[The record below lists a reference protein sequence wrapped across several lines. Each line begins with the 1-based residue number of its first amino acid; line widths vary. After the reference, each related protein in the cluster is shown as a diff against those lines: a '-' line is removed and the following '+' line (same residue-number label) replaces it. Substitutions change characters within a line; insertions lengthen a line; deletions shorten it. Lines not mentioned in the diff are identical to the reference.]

1 MANSYFEEVVKL
13 TNDMDPLIKKFEKLT
28 TKNDTFLNSELK
40 RLKGYQSFM
49 EKINNN
55 LCNAIKTRS
64 TAEARSLKEI
74 AERTSNNHK
83 EIMSLMKKRSQA
95 ERDLYNAKTKE
106 EQDIHRQRIQNL
118 ASELETTKETEQME
132 KKNAQNIIDGL
143 TKYQRAIDNM
153 NGRVRGTIFDPQVGF
168 FGSGAKLKDMDK
180 NVEFMETRMVGMAD
194 TVGDAFSGSLD
205 SVQSRIDKLGR
216 GAGSFIK
223 DLSTAAKMKKAEK
236 GGGGGMALNLMSK
249 LSGVGTLLTGL
260 TAGFGALFAIFKVM
274 QAVEEKIKAVN
285 SELLDTYGASDL
297 VASGMTNVYDSVN
310 QIRKE
315 LSDPNFAN
323 GLGVTLEEARKLAYT
338 FNDIGISFGSL
349 QDDGLSLTDSVTK
362 LKEMTTV
369 FQASA
374 KTLGVDF
381 SALVGFGKEFR
392 QELGVSV
399 KEGKYLERMSQEFGR
414 IRDLAKQSSLNTKDF
429 FGVIQDL
436 SQGIGTMN
444 IRIGEAATLFVNLQ
458 KVLGPQAAQAF
469 VKGLA
474 GGFKGEGIQ
483 DRFKRIILTGGMK
496 KVMKRSA
503 EDTKKDF
510 FSLFAGGKLD
520 KVLGEAGVNKN
531 TNFAKMTD
539 AELEKAMGVLRRK
552 GGTEGEGAA
561 RQLMKSV
568 RLARG
573 GEGGLS
579 AQALALGDLDMTGA
593 LSAQMKQLY
602 SVTGGKGFR
611 DVTAI
616 EMEKISQMTGKS
628 IEDLE
633 GMRHLDMAMRED
645 FRVLQEVQSKNT
657 SETGA
662 RDADKI
668 KKALEE
674 QGLTGLNVDKEG
686 NITDKSG
693 RQIKDIQDYIAS
705 QGAVIDAKEG
715 IDAQLDQVAL
725 LQEVVEATMTSADMI
740 NNHLGGLI
748 QGMSDPINAL
758 AGRFVFGTRRKKL
771 AKARELRGEIKGDT
785 KQLQK
790 DREKERKRAGAERL
804 RIDKIRNKK
813 KREEAQKAEEETIK
827 RKEKGFKKQQLEIEI
842 KSKQA
847 SLLAQN
853 RTLAKGDE
861 SGKAAAIAEISKKGG
876 DTQKRVEES
885 LGAKKSLEAYL
896 QSEGVTKEQ
905 LMTVVGGGQIKDHTE
920 ATGFIQEWFGGSG
933 RDPDDLANEEKIKK
947 IMKLYNIKTLAKLKN
962 DPVYTGGTKTS
973 QQSAILQMG
982 SGQSVSLDQSAVD
995 GMAMDWSDTKVN
1007 EGKGG
1012 SHDKDLSKTL
1022 VKEAK
1027 KTEDKQIEGITTLNS
1042 EIAAT
1047 KEEIKKLSES
1057 PADITK
1063 RAQLESNIQAKNAA
1077 LRDMNVETHME
1088 AILKARKKDL
1098 SNTMKGTFKG
1108 EGDLS
1113 TQGGRKSYIDQI
1125 DAKVKKLEA
1134 IDADQLS
1141 RKQKHELQNLLDL
1154 RDDFRMYYAQDAS
1167 LSPGG
1172 GTPFIGNAG
1181 SLVQGTET
1189 DTAMLVDFTKAK
1201 GGGRGGGDMYV
1212 TINGNN
1218 EQAMLA
1224 SLESHM
1230 KSMGFI
1236 G

>member
-1 MANSYFEEVVKL
+1 
-13 TNDMDPLIKKFEKLT
+13 
-28 TKNDTFLNSELK
+28 
-40 RLKGYQSFM
+40 
-49 EKINNN
+49 
-55 LCNAIKTRS
+55 
-64 TAEARSLKEI
+64 
-74 AERTSNNHK
+74 
-83 EIMSLMKKRSQA
+83 
-95 ERDLYNAKTKE
+95 
-106 EQDIHRQRIQNL
+106 
-118 ASELETTKETEQME
+118 
-132 KKNAQNIIDGL
+132 
-143 TKYQRAIDNM
+143 
-153 NGRVRGTIFDPQVGF
+153 
-168 FGSGAKLKDMDK
+168 
-180 NVEFMETRMVGMAD
+180 
-194 TVGDAFSGSLD
+194 
-205 SVQSRIDKLGR
+205 
-216 GAGSFIK
+216 
-223 DLSTAAKMKKAEK
+223 
-236 GGGGGMALNLMSK
+236 
-249 LSGVGTLLTGL
+249 
-260 TAGFGALFAIFKVM
+260 
-274 QAVEEKIKAVN
+274 
-285 SELLDTYGASDL
+285 
-297 VASGMTNVYDSVN
+297 MTNVYDSVN

-338 FNDIGISFGSL
+338 FNDIGVNFGSL
-349 QDDGLSLTDSVTK
+349 QDDGLSLTGSITK
-362 LKEMTTV
+362 LKDMTTI

-503 EDTKKDF
+503 EDTKRDF
-510 FSLFAGGKLD
+510 FKLFEKGKVD
-520 KVLGEAGVNKN
+520 KLLGDVGVGRD
-531 TNFAKMTD
+531 TDFSKMSD
-539 AELEKAMGVLRRK
+539 EKLEEVMGHLRRK
-552 GGTEGEGAA
+552 GGTEGAGAA

-611 DVTAI
+611 DVSAI

-633 GMRHLDMAMRED
+633 GMRHLDMAMRDD
-645 FRVLQEVQSKNT
+645 FRVLQKIQNENT
-657 SETGA
+657 DGTGK
-662 RDADKI
+662 RDPELI
-668 KKALEE
+668 KKALEKA
-674 QGLTGLNVDKEG
+674 GLTDFTVNKKGTVL
-686 NITDKSG
+686 DKSG

-715 IDAQLDQVAL
+715 IDAQLDQLDL
-725 LQEVVEATMTSADMI
+725 LQDVVDATMTSADII

-748 QGMSDPINAL
+748 QGMSDPLNAFTSYML
-758 AGRFVFGTRRKKL
+758 RLSSGRREKL
-771 AKARELRGEIKGDT
+771 AKSRELRGEIKGDT

-827 RKEKGFKKQQLEIEI
+827 QKEKGFKKQQLAIDI

-847 SLLAQN
+847 TLLAQN
-853 RTLAKGDE
+853 RKLAEGDK
-861 SGKAAAIAEISKKGG
+861 SGEAAAITELSKT
-876 DTQKRVEES
+876 DVETQKRVEEA

-896 QSEGVTKEQ
+896 QGEGVTMDQ
-905 LMTVVGGGQIKDHTE
+905 LMTVASGKKIKEHTE
-920 ATGFIQEWFGGSG
+920 ATGFIQSFFGGSG
-933 RDPDDLANEEKIKK
+933 RDPDDIANEKKVKALMSDLGIKSIADLEKVTDVGYGTRKESQQVFQ
-947 IMKLYNIKTLAKLKN
+947 TR
-962 DPVYTGGTKTS
+962 TGGVATATKDIYE
-973 QQSAILQMG
+973 AGLG
-982 SGQSVSLDQSAVD
+982 S
-995 GMAMDWSDTKVN
+995 SDVVFEKGIKSGT
-1007 EGKGG
+1007 GK
-1012 SHDKDLSKTL
+1012 LSKE
-1022 VKEAK
+1022 VKEAQ
-1027 KTEDKQIEGITTLNS
+1027 DKQVEGITQLQTDMA
-1042 EIAAT
+1042 EA
-1047 KEEIKKLSES
+1047 KEEIKNLGET
-1057 PADITK
+1057 PDDIKK
-1063 RAQLESNIQAKNAA
+1063 RAELENNIQAKSKA

-1088 AILKARKKDL
+1088 AILKARKKEL
-1098 SNTMKGTFKG
+1098 SNTMKSTFKG

-1125 DAKVKKLEA
+1125 EAKVKTLKG
-1134 IDADQLS
+1134 INKDD
-1141 RKQKHELQNLLDL
+1141 RTDTQKRELQNLLDL

-1181 SLVQGTET
+1181 SLVQGTDT

-1201 GGGRGGGDMYV
+1201 GGGGMGNV
-1212 TINGNN
+1212 VFNVNGNN
-1218 EQAMLA
+1218 EQAMI
-1224 SLESHM
+1224 SSIESYM
-1230 KSMGFI
+1230 RSIGFI
-1236 G
+1236 S